1 MQNEPT
7 KSASPAEDAQKTR
20 TIVLAVL
27 SITFARL
34 VINMSRRFPYPF
46 LPAISR
52 QLAVPLGSV
61 QSMMAAQAGIG
72 LISPLFG
79 PLAEHYGRKYI
90 LIGSLL
96 MMLGGSVLGALFPQF
111 WVFALVMIA
120 LGLGKVVFD
129 PTAQAYLGDRIP
141 YRQRGLA
148 LGVTEL
154 AWSLSLIIAAPLA
167 GYLLGAPGDVL
178 AAEKL
183 LELVGY
189 SPMPG
194 LLRGTS
200 GIQSMFAVLTVLM
213 GLSLVAIWVYLPGDR
228 PQRGLKLK
236 RITPMMVWRTLRES
250 PAAMAAVIYGLC
262 LATAN
267 EMFLINYGI
276 WMETSFDLVLAALGL
291 VTVVIALAE
300 ITGEFIVIFLAD
312 KFGKRRLALI
322 GMGGASLCY
331 LILPHLSF
339 SLPLALAVLYIL
351 FVLVETSIV
360 ASIPLLTEVMPHAR
374 AVMMSS
380 NAAAHALGRAAG
392 GILGG
397 VFYALTGSFL
407 FIGIVSTFIGF
418 VAFFMMLRYV
428 QESQSA

>member
-1 MQNEPT
+1 MQPPKPKPQST
-7 KSASPAEDAQKTR
+7 HSTR
-20 TIVLAVL
+20 TIILAVL
-27 SITFARL
+27 SITFTRL

-52 QLAVPLGSV
+52 QLTVPLSSV
-61 QSMMAAQAGIG
+61 QSVMAAQAGIG
-72 LISPLFG
+72 LAAPLFG
-79 PLAEHYGRKYI
+79 PLAEHYGRKYL

-96 MMLGGSVLGALFPQF
+96 MMLAGSALGALFPQF
-111 WVFALVMIA
+111 WVFGLVMMA
-120 LGLGKVVFD
+120 LGLGKVIFD

-167 GYLLGAPGDVL
+167 GFLLSAPRDVL
-178 AAEKL
+178 AAETL

-189 SPMPG
+189 PLMPG
-194 LLRGTS
+194 LLRGSS
-200 GIQSMFAVLTVLM
+200 GIQSMFAVLTVLI
-213 GLSLVAIWVYLPGDR
+213 GLSLLAVWFYLPGDR
-228 PQRGLKLK
+228 PQGGTQLKHV
-236 RITPMMVWRTLRES
+236 TPAMIWRTLRES
-250 PAAMAAVIYGLC
+250 PAAMGAVVYGLC
-262 LATAN
+262 VAIAN

-291 VTVVIALAE
+291 VTVVIAAAE

-312 KFGKRRLALI
+312 TLGKRRLALVGI
-322 GMGGASLCY
+322 GGSSLCY
-331 LILPHLSF
+331 VILPNLAF
-339 SLPLALAVLYIL
+339 SLPVALTVLFIL
-351 FVLVETSIV
+351 FVFVEVSIV

-380 NAAAHALGRAAG
+380 SAAAHALGRAGG

-397 VFYALTGSFL
+397 LFYALTGSFL
-407 FIGIVSTFIGF
+407 FIGIVSTVVGLT
-418 VAFFMMLRYV
+418 ALYMMLRYV
-428 QESQSA
+428 QEGEDT